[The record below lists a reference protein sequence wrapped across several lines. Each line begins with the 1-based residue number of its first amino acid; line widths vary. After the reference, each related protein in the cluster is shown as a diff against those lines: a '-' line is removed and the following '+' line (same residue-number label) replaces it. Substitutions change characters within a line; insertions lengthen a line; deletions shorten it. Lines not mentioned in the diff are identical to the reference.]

1 MLFRMDLV
9 EVIGKQSRKVPMLIP
24 PDVKQALE
32 LLVSRRTDAGIPL
45 DNPFVFAKVCVTQ
58 IICFWYHACRYC
70 VYSLCSPVPN
80 LTFIGAEMWEYRP

>member
-58 IICFWYHACRYC
+58 IICFWYRQACTQRNMPAGIAFTRSALPC
-70 VYSLCSPVPN
+70 Q
-80 LTFIGAEMWEYRP
+80 I